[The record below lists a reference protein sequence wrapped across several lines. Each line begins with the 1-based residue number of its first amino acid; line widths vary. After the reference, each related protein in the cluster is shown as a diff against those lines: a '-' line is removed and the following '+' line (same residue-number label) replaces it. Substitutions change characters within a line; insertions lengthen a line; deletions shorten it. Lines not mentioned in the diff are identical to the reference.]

1 MIVNNIENYNV
12 EESSKF
18 DKQEFRIDPKYMNKM
33 IWLTINQYKYKVR
46 TPVQE
51 IVSNARDA
59 HREVGKYDK
68 AIKITLPTRIEPTFK
83 VRDYGCGLNPERMKT
98 VFTSFGASTKSNS
111 NDQTGGFGIG
121 AKSPLTYTDQY
132 NVITYVEGKVWH
144 YAVNKNSLGGIDLTL
159 LMQGITTEEN
169 GTEIQIPVKE
179 GDHRKFIEAACRCT
193 MFWDIQPEFN
203 LAKEKLY
210 KAINPIKL
218 SSKVELYRDNDLSGM
233 FESSVLAV
241 VDGIPYELGYRDI
254 RDLKLKG
261 FNGTAVFKFNTGD
274 LKILQTRESLEECDH
289 NSNALENYGI
299 AFNQLLEMFKQNLFS
314 EVNTVKEFLPI
325 YKDYFRVLSL
335 GGRNFLDYHF
345 YRNQVE
351 GFKLDVTSY
360 NYRGRYGAK
369 VKTMKKDA
377 TRVVHFDSKSVV
389 LLDDIR
395 DKETYVIKNR
405 RIKQA
410 LTQYDN
416 VYLVQIKKGFI
427 ANYRKF
433 YLDFKEFTYNLSDFE
448 ELKPQKKTRTVNGVK
463 RTSKEFNIHIYN
475 EFGYERQQWH
485 TIDTF
490 TAKKCV
496 YSLKEGN
503 TAPSLGSTMAK
514 FIKAN
519 TDRELVYV
527 SKTNLEYLKKQ
538 GVDFIDVDE
547 FLSTVEIDLKDIEA
561 YFWRNKVD
569 GAMKKLIGEKKRV
582 LNRSSRKAL
591 DLIKY
596 DPLKG
601 EDILTPQ
608 SLITNHEHYT
618 KLLDRKYYVENKFKD
633 EIKAISIV
641 SSYYRDIMMDLVL
654 SKINNRR

>member
-1 MIVNNIENYNV
+1 MIVSNVENYNV
-12 EESSKF
+12 EESSTF
-18 DKQEFRIDPKYMNKM
+18 EKQGFRIDPSHMNKM

-59 HREVGKYDK
+59 HREVGNHDR
-68 AIKITLPTRIEPTFK
+68 AIKITLPTRLDPTFK
-83 VRDYGCGLNPERMKT
+83 VRDYGCGLNPERMRT

-132 NVITYVEGKVWH
+132 NVITYVDGKVWH

-169 GTEIQIPVKE
+169 GTEIQIPVKD

-210 KAINPIKL
+210 KAVNPIKL
-218 SSKVELYRDNDLSGM
+218 SSYIELYRDNDLSGM

-289 NSNALENYGI
+289 NSNELENYGI
-299 AFNQLLEMFKQNLFS
+299 SFNGLLDKYKQNLFS
-314 EVNTVKEFLPI
+314 EVKTVKQFLPI
-325 YKDYFRVLSL
+325 YKENFNVLKL
-335 GGRNFLDYHF
+335 GGKNFLDYHF

-377 TRVVHFDSKSVV
+377 TRVIHFDSNSVV
-389 LLDDIR
+389 LLDNIR
-395 DKETYVIKNR
+395 DKESYVIKNR

-416 VYLVQIKKGFI
+416 VYLVQIKKGFTG
-427 ANYRKF
+427 NYRKF
-433 YLDFKEFTYNLSDFE
+433 YLDFKDFTSNLSDFE
-448 ELKPQKKTRTVNGVK
+448 ELKPEKKTRKVNGVV
-463 RTSKEFNIHIYN
+463 RSTKEFTVTTWDRRWQ
-475 EFGYERQQWH
+475 ERDWY
-485 TIDTF
+485 TLDTF
-490 TAKKCV
+490 PITHEYLYVIKNGNSNVNLDYDSRIFAESTGKKV
-496 YSLKEGN
+496 I
-503 TAPSLGSTMAK
+503 A
-514 FIKAN
+514 
-519 TDRELVYV
+519 V
-527 SKTNLEYLKKQ
+527 SKNTLALLQKNNYNLNCYY
-538 GVDFIDVDE
+538 E
-547 FLSTVEIDLKDIEA
+547 FLNNIEVPFDQVQSYFVREKLDSYLRFLVSIRKHITNKTV
-561 YFWRNKVD
+561 
-569 GAMKKLIGEKKRV
+569 
-582 LNRSSRKAL
+582 RKAL
-591 DLIKY
+591 DMFRDPLTNVDAKLPSKLIKESKHY
-596 DPLKG
+596 DTIILRKHFVNTYLGKFLKPIKKAG
-601 EDILTPQ
+601 AYDSE
-608 SLITNHEHYT
+608 Y
-618 KLLDRKYYVENKFKD
+618 FKD
-633 EIKAISIV
+633 FIIHTINT
-641 SSYYRDIMMDLVL
+641 SSRY
-654 SKINNRR
+654 